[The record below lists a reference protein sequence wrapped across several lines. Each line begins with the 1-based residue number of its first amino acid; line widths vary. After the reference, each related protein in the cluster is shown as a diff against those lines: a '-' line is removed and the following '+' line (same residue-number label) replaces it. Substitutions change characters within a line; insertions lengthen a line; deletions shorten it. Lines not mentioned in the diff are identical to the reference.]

1 MESRLYSMIL
11 RRVKCSM
18 SPTNPASWVNACSRT
33 VFSIFSESL
42 PWWWNSC
49 CLSVLWKEMDYQP
62 SMNLT
67 LKSRITGMPFMEW
80 NAIYDA
86 HCFSCVSTCC
96 VRVCLAWLWDINI
109 VVNLIMNTIL
119 RIFAHNQPIP
129 FHLLSHYM
137 DYIATATCISQ
148 AWTWVL

>member
-1 MESRLYSMIL
+1 MHVVEQCFLYFQSPYPGDGIL
-11 RRVKCSM
+11 V
-18 SPTNPASWVNACSRT
+18 A
-33 VFSIFSESL
+33 FL
-42 PWWWNSC
+42 C
-49 CLSVLWKEMDYQP
+49 CLVLWKEMDYQP